1 MSNCVAPKMLNV
13 PGSKAGKC
21 DYCQAERAKQLFC
34 VDQYVGFEVC
44 AEHEPLGLRDMRAWY
59 HRNGLVLIEDL
70 LEFCP
75 ELAAIKPGSVVWED
89 ALGRRRG
96 GGSILRSGVFKKVFL
111 SQYGES
117 AGGWRKSGWAVPVD
131 THSEYT
137 GIVSVPLA
145 ELLLMPGLT
154 KTIAEQVNV
163 RLSLGFYKEDVAAY
177 FAAAEAK
184 WAEDQASTDPTTQ
197 DRVAKVIANLRGGR
211 ESSAAHYNVNY
222 VMPEAFRTV

>member
-1 MSNCVAPKMLNV
+1 MSKCVAPKMLMV
-13 PGSKAGKC
+13 PGDKVGKC
-21 DYCQAERAKQLFC
+21 DYCQAARTKQLFC
-34 VDQYVGFEVC
+34 TDQYVGFEVC
-44 AEHEPLGLRDMRAWY
+44 LDHEPHGLRDLRAWY

-75 ELAAIKPGSVVWED
+75 ELAAIKTGSVVWED

-96 GGSILRSGVFKKVFL
+96 GGSILRSGALKKAFM
-111 SQYGES
+111 SQYS
-117 AGGWRKSGWAVPVD
+117 DGGWKKSGWAVPVD

-154 KTIAEQVNV
+154 KTVAGQVNV

-184 WAEDQASTDPTTQ
+184 WAEDKASTDPATQ
-197 DRVAKVIANLRGGR
+197 DRVAKVIANLRGGG
-211 ESSAAHYNVNY
+211 EGSEAHYNVNMP
-222 VMPEAFRTV
+222 MPEAFRTL